1 MEITNVKIK
10 DSITIVDHID
20 AVEFIVNSY
29 FTNGR
34 YTPYYVDMAK
44 NVAIATFF
52 LEGVKFE
59 EDDDIYRITCTDEK
73 IKPLV
78 DKFLVASVSKT
89 SAKYIAIMEK
99 VMKDVEDIVDFNK
112 QVIIHSHSSIDE
124 KLEKLIEKEIRNKDY
139 ELKVLNDAEKLQKE
153 QIKQTEYAN
162 KVAELM
168 TPEEAAQ
175 MNKMF
180 ADGKFDA
187 SEMAKIV
194 TEKYLQSD
202 MHDKN
207 TQQIIEEKNN
217 KIKDLEM
224 YKKMHDARNVLTDKK
239 E

>member
-78 DKFLVASVSKT
+78 DKFLVASV
-89 SAKYIAIMEK
+89 
-99 VMKDVEDIVDFNK
+99 N
-112 QVIIHSHSSIDE
+112 
-124 KLEKLIEKEIRNKDY
+124 
-139 ELKVLNDAEKLQKE
+139 
-153 QIKQTEYAN
+153 
-162 KVAELM
+162 
-168 TPEEAAQ
+168 
-175 MNKMF
+175 
-180 ADGKFDA
+180 
-187 SEMAKIV
+187 
-194 TEKYLQSD
+194 
-202 MHDKN
+202 
-207 TQQIIEEKNN
+207 
-217 KIKDLEM
+217 
-224 YKKMHDARNVLTDKK
+224 
-239 E
+239 

>member
-20 AVEFIVNSY
+20 AVEFIVNAY

-34 YTPYYVDMAK
+34 YTPYYADMAK

-89 SAKYIAIMEK
+89 SAKYISIMEK
-99 VMKDVEDIVDFNK
+99 VMKDVEDIVEFNK

-139 ELKVLNDAEKLQKE
+139 ELKVLNDAERLQKE
-153 QIKQTEYAN
+153 QIKQAEYAN

-168 TPEEAAQ
+168 TPEETAKV
-175 MNKMF
+175 NRMF
-180 ADGKFDA
+180 ADGKFDT
-187 SEMAKIV
+187 SEIAKAV

-202 MHDKN
+202 VHDKN
-207 TQQIIEEKNN
+207 TQQIIEDKNK

-224 YKKMHDARNVLTDKK
+224 YKKMYEARNVLTDKK

>member
-44 NVAIATFF
+44 NVAIAMFF

-59 EDDDIYRITCTDEK
+59 EDDDIYRITCIDEK

-89 SAKYIAIMEK
+89 SAKYISIMEK

-139 ELKVLNDAEKLQKE
+139 ELKVLNDAERLQKE
-153 QIKQTEYAN
+153 QIKQIEYSN

-168 TPEEAAQ
+168 TPEETAKV
-175 MNKMF
+175 NKMF
-180 ADGKFDA
+180 ADGKFDT
-187 SEMAKIV
+187 SEIAKAV
-194 TEKYLQSD
+194 TERYLQSD
-202 MHDKN
+202 VHDKN
-207 TQQIIEEKNN
+207 TQQIIEDKNK

-224 YKKMHDARNVLTDKK
+224 YKKMYEARNVLTDKK

>member
-34 YTPYYVDMAK
+34 YTPYYADMSK

-89 SAKYIAIMEK
+89 SAKYISIMEK

-139 ELKVLNDAEKLQKE
+139 ELKVLNDAERLQKE
-153 QIKQTEYAN
+153 QIKQIEYSN

-168 TPEEAAQ
+168 TPEETAKV
-175 MNKMF
+175 NKMF
-180 ADGKFDA
+180 ADGKFDT
-187 SEMAKIV
+187 SEIAKAV
-194 TEKYLQSD
+194 TERYLQSD
-202 MHDKN
+202 VHDKN
-207 TQQIIEEKNN
+207 TQQIIEDKNK

-224 YKKMHDARNVLTDKK
+224 YKKMYEARNVLTDKK